1 MEPGCVSEHRRLS
14 APVSGKSEAGPEG
27 ELSRFVEEA
36 VRAHILG
43 VIVEQAQAQN
53 AHLSEDAIIDAVGE
67 ALAWRRRA

>member
-1 MEPGCVSEHRRLS
+1 MSRSTGDSLRQFPASQRR
-14 APVSGKSEAGPEG
+14 GQEQ

-43 VIVEQAQAQN
+43 VTVEQAQAQN

-67 ALAWRRRA
+67 ALAWARRA